1 MREMRA
7 GFRSTTS
14 SCYTPASGG
23 ISTKT
28 GRGRPVRICLN
39 ASNTASGI
47 SRGLIAS
54 RCHFVTPRTA
64 PGWSS
69 ISCTAPR
76 PLPIAPRG
84 IWPAM
89 RRHSVVER
97 EKALVRPA
105 AALYSPGTRN
115 HKCDSRF
122 SGCVGI
128 SIGHIYRRLFVP
140 SRYHANTWLVPQT
153 GHNTVYLYARD
164 SRIRPLRLHL
174 LVTSLELHRHSSW
187 PSVFLLFLSWKNYE
201 RTVHNCGMADSDHL

>member
-1 MREMRA
+1 MVPLPPLEVTTGIFVASANLMRASSASERATPPPAYISGRRDCAMTLAASRRSSGLGTIREMRA
-7 GFRSTTS
+7 GLRNTPP
-14 SCYTPASGG
+14 SCSTPASGG
-23 ISTKT
+23 ISTKI

-89 RRHSVVER
+89 RSTGVDR
-97 EKALVRPA
+97 E
-105 AALYSPGTRN
+105 
-115 HKCDSRF
+115 
-122 SGCVGI
+122 
-128 SIGHIYRRLFVP
+128 
-140 SRYHANTWLVPQT
+140 
-153 GHNTVYLYARD
+153 
-164 SRIRPLRLHL
+164 
-174 LVTSLELHRHSSW
+174 
-187 PSVFLLFLSWKNYE
+187 
-201 RTVHNCGMADSDHL
+201 